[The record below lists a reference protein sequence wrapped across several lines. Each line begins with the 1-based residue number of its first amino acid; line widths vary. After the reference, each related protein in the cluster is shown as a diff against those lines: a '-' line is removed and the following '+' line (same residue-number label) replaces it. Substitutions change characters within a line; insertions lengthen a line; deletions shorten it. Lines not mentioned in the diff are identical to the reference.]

1 MTSDP
6 PQSTDDSWAD
16 AEFFSDEEESTTNA
30 QGWRSFDKSG
40 GHIRSA
46 SPSIRSERST
56 SSDEPAPSYSHGD
69 FKGLKIKFESEDGQR
84 TWTEPAHLFTE
95 DSPLFNNV
103 VEHDRGVEIFNPD
116 PISKLPGLKRHPIR
130 KLNKGPGERLKYRL
144 EGVTPFDFDSLMVGL
159 RPKLGQEI
167 PYERLCPMLVLA
179 TDWAFESIRN
189 YTIAALS
196 KHEDLPIPRILI
208 ARRARVPQW
217 LLDPYVTLSTR
228 MTPLSKYEA
237 KALGIDSVLKISDAR
252 AKVLE
257 RRLSLIAGPRPGTF
271 LNRWTF
277 FHSNCWMVASAAWR
291 KALTETKYHK
301 PPRLNGPRT
310 TTAMQAMQAALQD
323 QAQKPGDG
331 RRLCAGCQATNGL
344 AEWLNLSA
352 DSVLVRRYLK
362 AAIGSEVEL
371 WAKPSNTSG
380 TT

>member
-16 AEFFSDEEESTTNA
+16 AEFFSDEDSPTNP
-30 QGWRSFDKSG
+30 QGWRTFN
-40 GHIRSA
+40 
-46 SPSIRSERST
+46 
-56 SSDEPAPSYSHGD
+56 
-69 FKGLKIKFESEDGQR
+69 ESEDGQR
-84 TWTEPAHLFTE
+84 TWAEPATLFTE
-95 DSPLFNNV
+95 DSPLFKNLI
-103 VEHDRGVEIFNPD
+103 EHDRGVEFFDPD
-116 PISKLPGLKRHPIR
+116 PIRNLPGLKRHPIR
-130 KLNKGPGERLKYRL
+130 NSNKGLGERLKYKL
-144 EGVTPFDFDSLMVGL
+144 EGVTPFDFDSLLAGL

-167 PYERLCPMLVLA
+167 PYERLCPLLVLA
-179 TDWAFESIRN
+179 TDWGFDSIRK
-189 YTIAALS
+189 YTITALS
-196 KHEDLPIPRILI
+196 KHEDLPIPRILL
-208 ARRARVPQW
+208 ARRARVSEW

-291 KALTETKYHK
+291 KALTENKYHQ
-301 PPRLNGPRT
+301 PPRRKGPRT

-323 QAQKPGDG
+323 QAQKPGDA
-331 RRLCAGCQATNGL
+331 RQLCAGCQATNGL

-352 DSVLVRRYLK
+352 DDVSVRRFWK
-362 AAIGSEVEL
+362 ATIGSDVET
-371 WAKPSNTSG
+371 WVKSSNTRE